1 MKTFNRIPN
10 QINTSV
16 SSYNKSVK
24 YYNQLEWKGLVENKN
39 IYDVDQNSQADAK
52 NVYVDTHGSLVSRP
66 PLLEE
71 KLPIEVLPEGNVL
84 VEVKQYSDIIVY
96 VSKNIENHYI
106 IVAAKDNTYKYLT
119 TNPDETIIKYNL
131 TNISNYIVCF
141 NNLDA
146 KVLDMNNIDRGWFS
160 LQEIVE
166 PSNPSSEIGNRLA
179 KTYKEDYRLTNNN
192 DDTPLPALP
201 TEFDYTKGITMNIRT
216 KHDSSVDWHFS
227 VDRNNLPERSQLL
240 KLAFKDINYVLEEDS
255 EYDIHTGKTN
265 KNILCIYKRG
275 DSKVSVSFN
284 YGSAFIQVPI
294 NQNIGDVKLMA
305 LSDDDAYCFVVS
317 ANGVYYL
324 ELANLQDEIYTWTA
338 IYPWANSANKLSDE
352 STFGVMYGYYHF
364 ITKDMFTFITNDD
377 NIWFMGPTLIGSL
390 KYAAPSESPVD
401 NTIAAEHLAQ
411 LACCRIPSCLTGLG
425 RKRIDTSSSKPTTSD
440 LNDYRQYFMN
450 VHDKGIKMF
459 VSNGY
464 MIEGASNPDFDYP
477 NEIPGSG
484 GSAVTKSNVCTIVIN
499 TMGDTDLP
507 ISVYDYVYGCETTV
521 ILPATQCTHFQNNT
535 YAPLAFHNKFYNGS
549 SNPSLPPDFTIISN
563 IGNTYDQQDPDSW
576 DYGWNSSTDSWS
588 YDYTSM
594 LGNVVNV
601 TEDFDITASDY
612 FTNSATNYSSPVHEV
627 KAIRINNIEHMGNF
641 SVTSGTIYQ
650 NTPQDEIGVWKIEGI
665 MLLNTSTSEFNE
677 DYHWYKFVYECGIDY
692 TTKKRVSYIKL
703 TNEYLLNI
711 PTCKPQCDNTRQI
724 LAAITPYK
732 IGQNMYYDLR
742 SIFTLT
748 DSTISEYDKLIKVQ
762 DEIWNKFDE
771 INTSG
776 QYVNIF
782 VLSPDIELVELY
794 NDMIT
799 IKFNG
804 KIYTNNL
811 STADFGILSYWF
823 NIGDG
828 TFTEIPDLSFES
840 NNELYLGFGNVLSI
854 TANTKDND
862 GNLLLNLP
870 PINDQKF
877 VDKISNM
884 INISTTELA
893 IFFENKITICSRV
906 QDDNMAFGYRYE
918 YLPTKL
924 STGVRFGDSVI
935 NVIEGTYTV
944 FPTRRGLAF
953 MNYQAFMST
962 TDQALEYITHDIED
976 RYEKFYFES
985 NKINMVQHRD
995 YLLLANG
1002 TGHILIYNLYRHQ
1015 WWYWEVPENINLMST
1030 DQVNLKL
1037 ISNKLCVFKD
1047 HERYQDFA
1055 LTPNAKR
1062 IKWFIQSQPL
1072 HMKAPNYYKNLKQL
1086 VFQLLDEGQSDKK
1099 HSITVQ
1105 IQCYRKK
1112 LDTKVPELINFTIDE
1127 LRTFVKRFNYWKIN
1141 EVQYGLADD
1150 PETLTPT
1157 RLRLNGVSI
1166 KYEIGEEV
1174 R

>member
-1 MKTFNRIPN
+1 MKTFKRIPN

-71 KLPIEVLPEGNVL
+71 KLPTEVLPEGNTL

-96 VSKNIENHYI
+96 VSKDTENHYT
-106 IVAAKDNTYKYLT
+106 IVAVKDNVYKYLT
-119 TNPDETIIKYNL
+119 TSAEETIIKYNL
-131 TNISNYIVCF
+131 TNVSNYIVCF
-141 NNLDA
+141 NNIDA
-146 KVLDMNNIDRGWFS
+146 RVLDMNNINRGWFS

-166 PSNPSSEIGNRLA
+166 PANPSSEIGNRFA
-179 KTYKEDYRLTNNN
+179 KSYKQDYPFTIE
-192 DDTPLPALP
+192 DTPDDLP
-201 TEFDYTKGITMNIRT
+201 TNFDYNKGITMNIHT
-216 KHDSSVDWHFS
+216 QQDTSIDWHFS
-227 VDRNNLPERSQLL
+227 VDENNIPEYSQLL
-240 KLAFKDINYVLEEDS
+240 TLAFKDINYLLEEGS

-265 KNILCIYKRG
+265 KYILCIYKRG
-275 DSKVSVSFN
+275 DSKVSISFN
-284 YGSAFIQVPI
+284 YGSSFIQVPI

-324 ELANLQDEIYTWTA
+324 TLANLQQDIYTWTA
-338 IYPWANSANKLSDE
+338 IYPWANSANKLSNN
-352 STFGVMYGYYHF
+352 SNFGVMYGYYHF
-364 ITKDMFTFITNDD
+364 ITNNMFTFITNDN
-377 NIWFMGPTLIGSL
+377 NIWFMGPTLIGTLQYS
-390 KYAAPSESPVD
+390 APSETMYD
-401 NTIAAEHLAQ
+401 NTISATHLGQ
-411 LACCRIPSCLTGLG
+411 LACCRIPSALTGLT
-425 RKRIDTSSSKPTTSD
+425 RHRINTSSSKSTTSN
-440 LNDYRQYFMN
+440 LNDYRQYFID
-450 VHDKGIKMF
+450 VHDKGLRMII
-459 VSNGY
+459 SNGD
-464 MIEGASNPDFDYP
+464 MIEGASNPDFSYP
-477 NEIPGSG
+477 NETPGSG
-484 GSAVTKSNVCTIVIN
+484 GSVVSRSNVCNIVIN
-499 TMGDTDLP
+499 TMGDTSLP
-507 ISVYDYVYGCETTV
+507 ISVYDYVYGAETTI
-521 ILPATQCTHFQNNT
+521 ILPAIQCTRFQNGT
-535 YAPLAFHNKFYNGS
+535 YAPLAFHNKFYAGS
-549 SNPSLPPDFTIISN
+549 TNPSLPSDFTIISN

-576 DYGWNSSTDSWS
+576 GYIWKSTEYGVN
-588 YDYTSM
+588 YDYTNM

-601 TEDFDITASDY
+601 TTDFNITASDY
-612 FTNSATNYSSPVHEV
+612 FTNSATYSYMPVHEV
-627 KAIRINNIEHMGNF
+627 KAIRINNIEHNGSF
-641 SVTSGTIYQ
+641 SLSTV
-650 NTPQDEIGVWKIEGI
+650 NPQSQIGVWKIEGI
-665 MLLNTSTSEFNE
+665 MLLNTSTSSYSEN
-677 DYHWYKFVYECGIDY
+677 YHWYEFVYECGINY
-692 TTKKRVSYIKL
+692 TSKNRASYIKL
-703 TNEYLLNI
+703 TKEYMLNI
-711 PTCKPQCDNTRQI
+711 PTCATCDNTRQI

-732 IGQNMYYDLR
+732 IGQNQYYDLR
-742 SIFTLT
+742 SLFTLT
-748 DSTISEYDKLIKVQ
+748 TNGTISNYDKVIKVQ
-762 DEIWNKFDE
+762 DELWNKFDE
-771 INTSG
+771 INSSG
-776 QYVNIF
+776 QYRDVF
-782 VLSPDIELVELY
+782 VLSPAIELVELY

-811 STADFGILSYWF
+811 STADLGVLTYWF
-823 NIGDG
+823 SSGDG

-840 NNELYLGFGNVLSI
+840 NNELYLSFGNILSI

-893 IFFENKITICSRV
+893 IFFENKIIICSRV
-906 QDDNMAFGYRYE
+906 QDTNMTFGYRYE

-1002 TGHILIYNLYRHQ
+1002 TGHILIYNLYRRQ

-1037 ISNKLCVFKD
+1037 ISNKLCVFEE

-1062 IKWFIQSQPL
+1062 IEWFIQSQPL

-1086 VFQLLDEGQSDKK
+1086 VFQLLDEGQPDKK

-1105 IQCYRKK
+1105 VQCYRKK